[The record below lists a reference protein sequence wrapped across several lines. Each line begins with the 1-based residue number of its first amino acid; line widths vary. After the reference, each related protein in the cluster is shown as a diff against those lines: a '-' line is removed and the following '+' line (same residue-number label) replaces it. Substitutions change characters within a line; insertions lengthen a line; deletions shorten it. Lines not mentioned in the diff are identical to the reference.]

1 MGTPVIT
8 IGWGDQKYIEVLE
21 AFDVPPRLYISCS
34 ELSVQ
39 AFEERLVWLEQHMAQ
54 LSERSKLAPQSNK
67 AQLEKVIDELLNSR
81 NA

>member
-1 MGTPVIT
+1 
-8 IGWGDQKYIEVLE
+8 
-21 AFDVPPRLYISCS
+21 
-34 ELSVQ
+34 
-39 AFEERLVWLEQHMAQ
+39 MAQ

>member
-1 MGTPVIT
+1 
-8 IGWGDQKYIEVLE
+8 
-21 AFDVPPRLYISCS
+21 
-34 ELSVQ
+34 VQ